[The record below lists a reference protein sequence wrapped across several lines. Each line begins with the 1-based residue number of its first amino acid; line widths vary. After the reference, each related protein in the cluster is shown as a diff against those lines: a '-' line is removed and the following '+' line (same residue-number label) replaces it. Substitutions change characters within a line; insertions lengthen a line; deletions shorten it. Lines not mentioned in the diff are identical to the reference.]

1 MIESGPPGQDANDL
15 GPIISDTAKSVTT
28 VAVAFV
34 ATLTYLAISMCSTD
48 DQQLLENG
56 NLNFPIQNSGISCR
70 WFYLLAP
77 FVILFFHLYLLVQE
91 YFLAEKVAAWR
102 RACNEGVLS
111 TLYPSLS
118 VACALGGKANPMV
131 RFLNRALFV
140 MVYVLLPLGLL
151 LILKMRFLRYH
162 DLKITW
168 IQGAVLLADL
178 LLVLFFLGFT
188 GVGQAQRKHGQAPKV
203 RIVSIVL
210 LVAMAAAVAVFNHRV
225 EFHGECY
232 SDLDGP
238 APKERIAWLLHRFAR
253 PYLDLNGKSLKG
265 LDLARRDLRCA
276 DFRRTTLENVDFKG
290 DQLSGARFDWA
301 TLKQVN
307 FSPRLLTAQQIEP
320 VRDDEESADSIDLFA
335 RDITDLSRS
344 NFDHATADDA
354 DFSFAN
360 LQWANLQHALLRGAR
375 FTRANLEQADLS
387 GAIGPGSKF
396 AFATLNGVNLLGADL
411 QLSSFRG
418 AHLLGGHLVDATLD
432 GADFAGAELAGCDF
446 RMASLRAA
454 IKPYFHQVVLRGAK
468 LGGIDVCAKHHAGEQ
483 DVPALDLVDLRN
495 VDWDVRPAGE
505 WMSVGA
511 AIERIHDT
519 GLREAVLKR
528 LLHAQIAA
536 VTCVV
541 PTAPGRPPSG
551 KVLDFATEKATERG
565 GQALPQYS
573 TGGVRGFYTALVA
586 ALRNDESY
594 PKAELWSNI
603 QPPPPV
609 NRDFT
614 NALACLLRHEAKADS
629 SLDDSTKQAIL
640 DAAEDCE

>member
-1 MIESGPPGQDANDL
+1 MIESGPPGQGADDL

-77 FVILFFHLYLLVQE
+77 FVIVFFHLYLFLQE
-91 YFLAEKVAAWR
+91 YFLAEKLAAWGH
-102 RACNEGVLS
+102 ACSAAALS
-111 TLYPSLS
+111 SIYPSLS
-118 VACALGGKANPMV
+118 VACALGGKANRIV
-131 RFLNRALFV
+131 RFLGRAVFV
-140 MVYVLLPLGLL
+140 MVYVFLPLGLL

-168 IQGAVLLADL
+168 VQGAVLIADL

-188 GVGQAQRKHGQAPKV
+188 GIGQAQGRQGRGPKV

-210 LVAMAAAVAVFNHRV
+210 LLAMTAAVAVFNHRV
-225 EFHGECY
+225 EFHGDCAN
-232 SDLDGP
+232 DLDGP
-238 APKERIAWLLHRFAR
+238 APRERIAWLLHRFAR
-253 PYLDLNGKSLKG
+253 SYLDLNGKSLKG
-265 LDLARRDLRCA
+265 LDLTRRDLRCA
-276 DFRRTTLENVDFKG
+276 DFRRTTLESVDFKG

-360 LQWANLQHALLRGAR
+360 LQWANLQHALFRGAR
-375 FTRANLEQADLS
+375 FTRANLERADLS
-387 GAIGPGSKF
+387 WATGPGSKF

-418 AHLLGGHLVDATLD
+418 AHLLGGHMVDAALD
-432 GADFAGAELAGCDF
+432 GADFAGAELAGGDF
-446 RMASLRAA
+446 RMASLRAV

-468 LGGIDVCAKHHAGEQ
+468 LGGIDVCAKRRAGEQ
-483 DVPALDLVDLRN
+483 DVPAPDLVDLRD
-495 VDWDVRPAGE
+495 VDWDARPAGE
-505 WMSVGA
+505 WMAVGA
-511 AIERIHDT
+511 EIERIRDT
-519 GLREAVLKR
+519 GLRQAAAKR
-528 LLHAQIAA
+528 LLHAQMAA
-536 VTCVV
+536 ATCLV
-541 PTAPGRPPSG
+541 PAAPGRTPSG
-551 KVLDFATEKATERG
+551 KVLDFATERVTERG
-565 GQALPQYS
+565 GQVLPQYS
-573 TGGVRGFYTALVA
+573 TSGVRKFYGALVA

-594 PKAELWSNI
+594 PQAELWANI
-603 QPPPPV
+603 EPPPPV

-629 SLDDSTKQAIL
+629 SLDDRTRQAIL
-640 DAAEDCE
+640 DAAEDCD